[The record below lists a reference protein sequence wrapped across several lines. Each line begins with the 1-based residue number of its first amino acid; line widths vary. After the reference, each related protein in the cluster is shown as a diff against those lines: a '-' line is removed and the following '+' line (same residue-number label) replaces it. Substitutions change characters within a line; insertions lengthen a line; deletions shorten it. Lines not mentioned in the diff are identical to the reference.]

1 MLPRVRRSL
10 GAQQLVDARDAD
22 AAHCPSTLFEGSRQG
37 ACPAAARACGLWD
50 GAAWLPA
57 APLIPKQRS
66 KRGVGSPLAALAAL
80 AAASP
85 PL

>member
-1 MLPRVRRSL
+1 MLHRVRRSL
-10 GAQQLVDARDAD
+10 GAQQIVDARAPDG
-22 AAHCPSTLFEGSRQG
+22 AHGLSTPREGSRQG

-66 KRGVGSPLAALAAL
+66 DRGVGSPLAALAAL